1 MLREIPD
8 AYPDFV
14 RYTPTEIVLEG
25 LADDFIDYKNANSE
39 LTTSD
44 VLEWIIDKAG
54 WEREVSERH
63 K

>member
-25 LADDFIDYKNANSE
+25 LADDFIDYMNANRG
-39 LTTSD
+39 LTTFD

-54 WEREVSERH
+54 WE
-63 K
+63 

>member
-14 RYTPTEIVLEG
+14 RYTPTEIVLKG
-25 LADDFIDYKNANSE
+25 LADDFIDYMNANRG

-54 WEREVSERH
+54 WE
-63 K
+63 